1 MTDRCRYYGNLAFI
15 DRSFNPL
22 SPNSDQHQFSPN
34 NIHTLSKNKVMRIN
48 EMITKEK
55 MPRSFIKVSQLILKG
70 NVWRSVWR
78 ICMWILG
85 LKGLSVKRVSSLFVL
100 YSWLA
105 QEELVFFFNMT
116 DDGWLWNGCC
126 QITSFSRKLSVTF
139 GVWLVGD
146 RFSYQKMWLLSLRW
160 LNWIFLGGYLPSLS
174 INYVGM
180 SKGMGKRLP
189 QLYYI
194 KMKIS
199 YDVGF
204 IAIGVAIA
212 T

>member
-1 MTDRCRYYGNLAFI
+1 MCI

-34 NIHTLSKNKVMRIN
+34 NIYTLSRNKVMRIN
-48 EMITKEK
+48 DMITTEK

-85 LKGLSVKRVSSLFVL
+85 LKGLSIKRVSSLFVL

-105 QEELVFFFNMT
+105 QEKFSVSFNMT
-116 DDGWLWNGCC
+116 DEGWLWNGCC
-126 QITSFSRKLSVTF
+126 QITSFSRKVSVTF
-139 GVWLVGD
+139 GDWLVGH
-146 RFSYQKMWLLSLRW
+146 RFSYRKMWLLC
-160 LNWIFLGGYLPSLS
+160 LS
-174 INYVGM
+174 
-180 SKGMGKRLP
+180 P
-189 QLYYI
+189 Q
-194 KMKIS
+194 
-199 YDVGF
+199 F
-204 IAIGVAIA
+204 AI